1 MHEHARGDRKGRAL
15 QVPSTRAQ
23 LLLSLQSQTREKG
36 LGRGVA
42 EDGWREVRSNGERD
56 LSSGEA
62 DEGRG
67 RREGSAAH
75 MLPFTVLVCSVNPG
89 FCCFPQSAGAQTP
102 SQEARQSLP

>member
-1 MHEHARGDRKGRAL
+1 MNTLAETERG
-15 QVPSTRAQ
+15 VPSGPQHPGTT
-23 LLLSLQSQTREKG
+23 SLVTPVADKG
-36 LGRGVA
+36 ERVGEGGA

-62 DEGRG
+62 DEGGGEEER
-67 RREGSAAH
+67 SAAH

-89 FCCFPQSAGAQTP
+89 FCCFPQSAGVQTP